1 MGPLAG
7 QAAMR
12 ITRKIKKKRRTV
24 SLRAILRLFKP
35 PRKLKITL
43 EGKIF
48 ILLTLGVG
56 LAAINTGNNMLFL
69 VLGFMLS
76 LIIISG
82 VISEITLRKL
92 EIRRKL
98 PTLPWAGEICAIEI
112 SVHNRKWAPS
122 FCIEVQDIA
131 SNFTIDRRCF
141 FLKISGRKVQSTAY
155 HCVFPKRGI
164 YHFTGMVVMTR
175 FPFSLFSKSYKIEDE
190 DDLIVAPH
198 KIRVTTEVDEPVRS
212 GEVTTGLKTDRQDME
227 TFDIRPYFLGD
238 DLRRINWKLSAHCGR
253 LIITEG
259 IEHNSKYINILF
271 DDKLLS
277 TVDAMMV
284 NAVSPTL
291 PPLQKKVR
299 EKLPDSIFEHQVDLA
314 ASTAEAF
321 AMHGYNI
328 WFATRRKTIGPVS
341 PQQVAVIILELATIV
356 ALKPTMEMP
365 ELPQPPGGPAVY
377 FNHPNLRTRH
387 HDHSVYNGG
396 RPYAP

>member
-1 MGPLAG
+1 
-7 QAAMR
+7 MR
-12 ITRKIKKKRRTV
+12 ITRKIRKRRIDWQKV
-24 SLRAILRLFKP
+24 RGWFRM

-43 EGKIF
+43 EGKIY

-82 VISEITLRKL
+82 VISEMTLRRL

-112 SVHNRKWAPS
+112 SVHNRKWVPS

-141 FLKISGRKVQSTAY
+141 FLKISGLKVQSTAY
-155 HCVFPKRGI
+155 HCVFPRRGI

-175 FPFSLFSKSYKIEDE
+175 FPFSLFSKSYRIDDA

-198 KIRVTTEVDEPVRS
+198 KIRVTTEVPEPVKT
-212 GEVTTGLKTDRQDME
+212 GEVVSGLKADRQDME
-227 TFDIRPYFLGD
+227 IFDIRPYFSGD

-259 IEHNSKYINILF
+259 IEHNDKFISILF

-277 TVDAMMV
+277 AVDAMMI
-284 NAVSPTL
+284 NAISPTL
-291 PPLQKKVR
+291 PPFDRKTK

-321 AMHGYNI
+321 AMQGYSL
-328 WFATRRKTIGPVS
+328 WFATRRKTIGPIS
-341 PQQVAVIILELATIV
+341 PQQVAVVILEMATIV
-356 ALKPTMEMP
+356 PQKEGPTLP
-365 ELPQPPGGPAVY
+365 ELPHPPGGPSLY
-377 FNHPNLRTRH
+377 FNHPQVRLRH
-387 HDHSVYNGG
+387 HDHFSYDNGR
-396 RPYAP
+396 RPHAP